1 VGGVDEMVER
11 VVKAIRKHLP
21 DARIILFGSRAR
33 GDALKESDIDLI
45 VVSKRFEGMH
55 FTDRATYVLKILWRE
70 GALPPVDV
78 DLLCYT
84 PEEFE
89 ERRRE
94 ISIVSEAL
102 KYGIEL

>member
-1 VGGVDEMVER
+1 VDEMVER
-11 VVKAIRKHLP
+11 VAEAIRKHLP
-21 DARIILFGSRAR
+21 DARIIIFGSRAR

-55 FTDRATYVLKILWRE
+55 FADRATHILKILWRE

-94 ISIVSEAL
+94 ISVVSEAL
-102 KYGIEL
+102 KYGVEL

>member
-1 VGGVDEMVER
+1 MVLR
-11 VVKAIRKHLP
+11 VVEAIRRHIP

-45 VVSKRFEGMH
+45 VVSKAFEGVG
-55 FTDRATYVLKILWRE
+55 FTDRATYILKILWRE

-89 ERRRE
+89 EMKKR

-102 KYGIEL
+102 KYGVEL

>member
-1 VGGVDEMVER
+1 VDEMVLR
-11 VVKAIRKHLP
+11 VVEAIRRHIP

-45 VVSKRFEGMH
+45 VVSKAFEGVG
-55 FTDRATYVLKILWRE
+55 FTDRATYILKILWRE

-89 ERRRE
+89 EMKKR

-102 KYGIEL
+102 KYGVEL

>member
-1 VGGVDEMVER
+1 VRGVDETAER
-11 VVKAIRKHLP
+11 IVKAVRGHIP
-21 DARIILFGSRAR
+21 DARIILLGSRTR

-45 VVSKRFEGMH
+45 TVSKTFEGTG
-55 FTDRATYVLKILWRE
+55 FTDKATYVLKILLKE

-89 ERRRE
+89 R
-94 ISIVSEAL
+94 
-102 KYGIEL
+102 

>member
-1 VGGVDEMVER
+1 V
-11 VVKAIRKHLP
+11 
-21 DARIILFGSRAR
+21 RIILFGFRAR
-33 GDALKESDIDLI
+33 GDALKKSDIDLI
-45 VVSKRFEGMH
+45 VVSRKFGGMH
-55 FTDRATYVLKILWRE
+55 FTDRAMCVLKILWRE

-89 ERRRE
+89 ERKRE
-94 ISIVSEAL
+94 ISVVSEAL

>member
-1 VGGVDEMVER
+1 VDETVER
-11 VVKAIRKHLP
+11 VVAAIRRHMP
-21 DARIILFGSRAR
+21 DARIVLFGSRAR

-45 VVSKRFEGMH
+45 VVSRAFEGMS
-55 FTDRATYVLKILWRE
+55 FTDRATHVLKILWRE

-94 ISIVSEAL
+94 ISIVREAL
-102 KYGIEL
+102 RYGVEL